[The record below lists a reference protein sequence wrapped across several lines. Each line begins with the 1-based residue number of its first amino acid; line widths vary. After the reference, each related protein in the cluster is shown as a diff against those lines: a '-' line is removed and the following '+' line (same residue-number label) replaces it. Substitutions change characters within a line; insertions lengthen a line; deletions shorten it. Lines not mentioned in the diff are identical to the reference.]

1 MILVTCILLRMRGR
15 PSRDAWILLA
25 ATSVWRGMRV
35 AIVSSNLVGGDV
47 ANPQGRDSAVSQ
59 LWNKA
64 GLSPCSNFSLFPAVT
79 QRMPRSTTAS
89 HKT

>member
-35 AIVSSNLVGGDV
+35 AIVSSNLKGGMW
-47 ANPQGRDSAVSQ
+47 PTHKGGTPLCHSYGIKQGFRLAQTLVYSQ
-59 LWNKA
+59 L
-64 GLSPCSNFSLFPAVT
+64 
-79 QRMPRSTTAS
+79 
-89 HKT
+89 